1 MEQKRR
7 KIQKKGRWK
16 IENGRWKSFKMRRGP
31 FFFFVC
37 VCVCFVFAFFF
48 FFFAFH
54 FSKLLKFVVGL
65 PKQEFSAWKKHFT
78 PGKKSRK
85 MTLPPLKTI
94 PLMPLLSLYDFL
106 RGWPII
112 FMPKGGPEF
121 FWGGGG
127 LLWMIARKL
136 MMNWPSSTYILFGT
150 FLTRTMR
157 LWPTASSLP
166 SEFVLNRTREHGM
179 PVQEFSKT
187 SSLNKKKKIHF

>member
-7 KIQKKGRWK
+7 KIQKKERWK

-31 FFFFVC
+31 LFFFFVC
-37 VCVCFVFAFFF
+37 VCFVFCFFV
-48 FFFAFH
+48 FFAFH

-121 FWGGGG
+121 LRWGGGFFG
-127 LLWMIARKL
+127 WLQGNRWWTDLLQRIYCWE
-136 MMNWPSSTYILFGT
+136 NFWPGQCDCDQLPVPFHQNLF
-150 FLTRTMR
+150 
-157 LWPTASSLP
+157 
-166 SEFVLNRTREHGM
+166 
-179 PVQEFSKT
+179 
-187 SSLNKKKKIHF
+187 